1 MEDIIQIGQS
11 IILAIGHTWPWFL
24 ISIVLSVFIRVLKL
38 DKVIKKTFSAKV
50 GLAILIATLVGAFS
64 PFCSC
69 TVVPI
74 IAGLIMSGVP
84 LAPIMAFWIASPS
97 MDPEIFAFSVGL
109 IGWPLA
115 IARLVATLL
124 LSLAAGYISYA
135 VINASSLIDVLST
148 TMRSRVPIP
157 AAAVSNAPLS
167 LSQPVTMMASGHPDS
182 LMAVDVYPLDAGK
195 GSASRE
201 ADGKTSWRKE
211 LAESFGQIVWPDFVR
226 EVGNQSWRLGRW
238 VLLAFLLEALITLYV
253 PQENIASL
261 LGNDSPFAVPLAALI
276 GVPLYLNNFGAL
288 PIVAGLLD
296 QGMQPG
302 AAIAFLIA
310 GPVTTIPTMTAVY
323 GTVNKRIFIIYV
335 SIALFGAMIMGALV
349 NLFIG

>member
-1 MEDIIQIGQS
+1 MTDLIQIEQS
-11 IILAIGHTWPWFL
+11 ILQAIGHVWPWFL
-24 ISIVLSVFIRVLKL
+24 TSIILSVFIRALKL
-38 DKVIKKTFSAKV
+38 DKVIRKTFSAKV
-50 GLAILIATLVGAFS
+50 GTAILIATLVGAFS

-115 IARLVATLL
+115 VARLVATLL
-124 LSLAAGYISYA
+124 LSLAAGYVTFA
-135 VINASSLIDVLST
+135 LTNASPLADILSGALRHREPVAVT
-148 TMRSRVPIP
+148 LASP
-157 AAAVSNAPLS
+157 AMSPPLS
-167 LSQPVTMMASGHPDS
+167 MMETGKPETMSAISANPVEGRIISKSQIKV
-182 LMAVDVYPLDAGK
+182 
-195 GSASRE
+195 RE
-201 ADGKTSWRKE
+201 VGWRQE
-211 LAESFGQIVWPDFVR
+211 LVESFGRIVWPDFVR
-226 EVGNQSWRLGRW
+226 EVGRQSWLLGRW
-238 VLLAFLLEALITLYV
+238 VLLAFLLEALITLYI
-253 PQENIASL
+253 PQENIAIL

-296 QGMQPG
+296 QGIQPG

-310 GPVTTIPTMTAVY
+310 GPVTTIPAMTAVY
-323 GTVNKRIFIIYV
+323 GTVNNRVFILYV
-335 SIALFGAMIMGALV
+335 TIALFGAMIMGAFV
-349 NLFIG
+349 NLFLG

>member
-11 IILAIGHTWPWFL
+11 IALAIGHTWPWFL

-38 DKVIKKTFSAKV
+38 DKVIRQAFSTRV
-50 GLAILIATLVGAFS
+50 GWAILIATLVGAFS

-109 IGWPLA
+109 IGWPMA

-124 LSLAAGYISYA
+124 LSLAAGYITFA
-135 VINASSLIDVLST
+135 LTNASSLIDDLS
-148 TMRSRVPIP
+148 RSLRPRV
-157 AAAVSNAPLS
+157 AVPVSIAPLS
-167 LSQPVTMMASGHPDS
+167 LSPPATMMASGNPDS
-182 LMAVDVYPLDAGK
+182 LMAVDVSPLDVRK
-195 GSASRE
+195 GSPSQATDR
-201 ADGKTSWRKE
+201 GISWRKE

-226 EVGNQSWRLGRW
+226 EVGRQSWRLGRW
-238 VLLAFLLEALITLYV
+238 VLLAFLLEALITQYV
-253 PQENIASL
+253 PQEDIASL
-261 LGNDSPFAVPLAALI
+261 LGNDRPLAVPLAALI

-310 GPVTTIPTMTAVY
+310 GPVTTIPAMTAVY
-323 GTVNKRIFIIYV
+323 GTVNKRIFILYV

-349 NLFIG
+349 NLFLS